1 MKHSRS
7 LLGASAFLM
16 LAACSGG
23 DSNSQTAVE
32 ANQAAPAADNMAAMA
47 NDSNNPFGQAE
58 MQMNER
64 MMAAIGSDAG
74 QNWAKKMIAHHQGAV
89 DMSRIV
95 LEQNPTADVAKM
107 ARETIAK
114 NEKDMED
121 IRKLVT
127 EAAPDQQSA
136 ELYRPAMME
145 MHQKMMAASGS
156 DVSETYMRKMVEH
169 HKGAV
174 AMSDVALAN
183 GVTGTMREQV
193 RKTRSENDKDAMMVE
208 AMLRGEPMSRAMKQ
222 SGAKSA
228 EQAQA
233 EPAPAEKAKAAPPT
247 ASKSTTTT
255 AQPKPKPAT
264 TPAKT
269 EPDAPASTCL
279 PEHRAAGHC

>member
-136 ELYRPAMME
+136 GLYRPAMME

-174 AMSDVALAN
+174 AMSDVALAT

-193 RKTRSENDKDAMMVE
+193 RKTRSENDKDAKMVE

-247 ASKSTTTT
+247 ASRSTTTT

>member
-1 MKHSRS
+1 
-7 LLGASAFLM
+7 
-16 LAACSGG
+16 
-23 DSNSQTAVE
+23 
-32 ANQAAPAADNMAAMA
+32 
-47 NDSNNPFGQAE
+47 
-58 MQMNER
+58 
-64 MMAAIGSDAG
+64 
-74 QNWAKKMIAHHQGAV
+74 
-89 DMSRIV
+89 
-95 LEQNPTADVAKM
+95 
-107 ARETIAK
+107 
-114 NEKDMED
+114 
-121 IRKLVT
+121 
-127 EAAPDQQSA
+127 
-136 ELYRPAMME
+136 
-145 MHQKMMAASGS
+145 
-156 DVSETYMRKMVEH
+156 MRKMVEH

>member
-74 QNWAKKMIAHHQGAV
+74 QNWAKKMIAQHQGVV

-127 EAAPDQQSA
+127 EAAPEQQSA

-156 DVSETYMRKMVEH
+156 DV
-169 HKGAV
+169 
-174 AMSDVALAN
+174 
-183 GVTGTMREQV
+183 
-193 RKTRSENDKDAMMVE
+193 
-208 AMLRGEPMSRAMKQ
+208 
-222 SGAKSA
+222 
-228 EQAQA
+228 
-233 EPAPAEKAKAAPPT
+233 
-247 ASKSTTTT
+247 
-255 AQPKPKPAT
+255 
-264 TPAKT
+264 
-269 EPDAPASTCL
+269 
-279 PEHRAAGHC
+279 

>member
-32 ANQAAPAADNMAAMA
+32 ANQAAPAAENMATMA
-47 NDSNNPFGQAE
+47 NDPNNPFGQAE

-114 NEKDMED
+114 NEN
-121 IRKLVT
+121 
-127 EAAPDQQSA
+127 
-136 ELYRPAMME
+136 
-145 MHQKMMAASGS
+145 H
-156 DVSETYMRKMVEH
+156 VSY
-169 HKGAV
+169 
-174 AMSDVALAN
+174 SY
-183 GVTGTMREQV
+183 
-193 RKTRSENDKDAMMVE
+193 
-208 AMLRGEPMSRAMKQ
+208 
-222 SGAKSA
+222 
-228 EQAQA
+228 
-233 EPAPAEKAKAAPPT
+233 
-247 ASKSTTTT
+247 
-255 AQPKPKPAT
+255 
-264 TPAKT
+264 
-269 EPDAPASTCL
+269 
-279 PEHRAAGHC
+279 